1 MGNVVIDYAFTF
13 KNYTHNLF
21 WSNTGHS
28 CGGGGGGGL
37 YIPNTINSDFQ
48 ELRRG
53 HIGGST
59 FHLDNYNKN
68 LKKVKTS
75 GGGGGD
81 GGYENDMK
89 RHIQCTRKTPTALAK
104 IGLNSCRLLYK
115 NK

>member
-1 MGNVVIDYAFTF
+1 MHLLLKIILITYFGQIRGTVVVVVVV
-13 KNYTHNLF
+13 
-21 WSNTGHS
+21 
-28 CGGGGGGGL
+28 GG

-89 RHIQCTRKTPTALAK
+89 RDIQCTRKTPTALAK
-104 IGLNSCRLLYK
+104 IGLNSCCLLYK

>member
-1 MGNVVIDYAFTF
+1 MHLLLKIILITYFGQIRGTVVVVVVV
-13 KNYTHNLF
+13 
-21 WSNTGHS
+21 
-28 CGGGGGGGL
+28 
-37 YIPNTINSDFQ
+37 IPNTINSDFQ

-89 RHIQCTRKTPTALAK
+89 RDIQCTRKTPTALAK
-104 IGLNSCRLLYK
+104 IGLNSCSLLYK
-115 NK
+115 SK

>member
-28 CGGGGGGGL
+28 CGGGDGGL
-37 YIPNTINSDFQ
+37 GGDIPNTIHSDFQ
-48 ELRRG
+48 GLRRG

-59 FHLDNYNKN
+59 IHLDNYIKN

-75 GGGGGD
+75 GGGGGG

-89 RHIQCTRKTPTALAK
+89 RDI
-104 IGLNSCRLLYK
+104 
-115 NK
+115 

>member
-1 MGNVVIDYAFTF
+1 MHLLLKIILITYFGQIRGTVVVVVVV
-13 KNYTHNLF
+13 
-21 WSNTGHS
+21 
-28 CGGGGGGGL
+28 
-37 YIPNTINSDFQ
+37 IPNTINSDFQ
-48 ELRRG
+48 GLRRC

-75 GGGGGD
+75 GGGGGN

-89 RHIQCTRKTPTALAK
+89 RDIQCTRKTPTALAK
-104 IGLNSCRLLYK
+104 IGLNSCCLLYK